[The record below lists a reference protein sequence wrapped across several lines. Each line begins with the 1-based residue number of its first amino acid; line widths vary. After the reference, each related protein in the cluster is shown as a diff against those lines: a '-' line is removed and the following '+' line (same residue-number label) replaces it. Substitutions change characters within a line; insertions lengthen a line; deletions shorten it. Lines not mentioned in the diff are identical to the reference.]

1 MRLLASHNLCSAKS
15 LSRLSKRCILVPRA
29 VLSRQGV
36 CVLQALTPNSPVGS
50 LPKGAK
56 QVLHVN
62 GFDVEYRPDGSVQQF
77 KSDLSVF
84 DLDGNPKQQKI
95 ISVNQPIRC
104 AVCISLVLCI

>member
-1 MRLLASHNLCSAKS
+1 MRMRFPSLAVRRDNEICLM
-15 LSRLSKRCILVPRA
+15 
-29 VLSRQGV
+29 
-36 CVLQALTPNSPVGS
+36 QALTPNSPVGS

-84 DLDGNPKQQKI
+84 DLDGNQKQQKT
-95 ISVNQPIRC
+95 ISVNQPIR
-104 AVCISLVLCI
+104 